1 MNVLSLFDGMSC
13 GQIALKKLGVPIKNY
28 FASEID
34 KFAIKV
40 AKANFPDMIH
50 LGDVQNVKTSGQHLL
65 DEFDFGHK
73 IDLLIG
79 GSPCQGFSF
88 AGKQLNFDDP
98 RSQLFFEYI
107 RLLKALKP
115 KYFMLENVKMS
126 KQSQQIITDYLGVEP
141 IEINSNLVSAQ
152 NRRRLYWTNIPV
164 DGLPED
170 KGIVL
175 ADILEDGYTDRDKS
189 YCLDASYY
197 KGGGASNVRLYFEK
211 SRRQIVFGSGMN
223 VIGTATDIK
232 GRESIRRVYGVDGKA
247 PTLLATTGGNTQPK
261 VAVKGARIV
270 NRRLD
275 KDGKRKDYDRTIEP
289 VARLEL
295 RKDDKGGCL
304 TTVQKDSVLAFPKI
318 LQRARGFNKGGLK
331 ALDGKTP
338 TISTSAWEHNNH
350 LTLDEGTTWRKLTPV
365 ECERLQTVPD
375 GYTDHVS
382 NTQRYKML
390 GNGWT
395 VDVVKHLFKGLVQ

>member
-13 GQIALKKLGVPIKNY
+13 GQIALKKLGIPVKNY

-50 LGDVQNVKTSGQHLL
+50 LGDVKEVWVSNSYEGAIGGSPCTTGIEH
-65 DEFDFGHK
+65 EGETHK

-141 IEINSNLVSAQ
+141 VEINSNLVSAQ

-164 DGLPED
+164 DGVPED

-211 SRRQIVFGSGMN
+211 SRRQIVFGSGMK
-223 VIGTATDIK
+223 VLGTATD
-232 GRESIRRVYGVDGKA
+232 
-247 PTLLATTGGNTQPK
+247 
-261 VAVKGARIV
+261 VKGARIV

-275 KDGKRKDYDRTIEP
+275 ENGTRKDYDRTIEP

-350 LTLDEGTTWRKLTPV
+350 LTLDEGTTWRKLSPV

>member
-13 GQIALKKLGVPIKNY
+13 GQIALKKLGIPVKNY

-65 DEFDFGHK
+65 DEFDCGHK

-141 IEINSNLVSAQ
+141 VEINSNLVSAQ

-170 KGIVL
+170 KGTVL
-175 ADILEDGYTDRDKS
+175 ADILEDGYTDREKS

-275 KDGKRKDYDRTIEP
+275 ENGTRKDYDRTIEP

-375 GYTDHVS
+375 GYTNHVS

-395 VDVVKHLFKGLVQ
+395 VDVVKHLFKGLQQ

>member
-13 GQIALKKLGVPIKNY
+13 GQIALKKLGVPVKNY

-40 AKANFPDMIH
+40 AKANFPDMVH

-65 DEFDFGHK
+65 DEFDCGHK

-88 AGKQLNFDDP
+88 AGKQLNFEDP

-141 IEINSNLVSAQ
+141 VEINSNLVSAQ

-170 KGIVL
+170 KGTVL

-211 SRRQIVFGSGMN
+211 SRRQIVFGSGMK

-275 KDGKRKDYDRTIEP
+275 ENGTRKDYDRNIEP

-350 LTLDEGTTWRKLTPV
+350 LTLDEGTTWRKLSPV

>member
-13 GQIALKKLGVPIKNY
+13 GQIALKKLGIPVKNY

>member
-13 GQIALKKLGVPIKNY
+13 GQIALKKLGVPVKNY

-65 DEFDFGHK
+65 DEFDCGHK

-126 KQSQQIITDYLGVEP
+126 KQSQQIITEYLGVEP

-170 KGIVL
+170 KGTVL
-175 ADILEDGYTDRDKS
+175 ADILEDGYTDREKS

-261 VAVKGARIV
+261 IGVKGARIV

-375 GYTDHVS
+375 GYTNHVS

-395 VDVVKHLFKGLVQ
+395 VDVVKHLFKGLQE

>member
-13 GQIALKKLGVPIKNY
+13 GQIALKKLGVPVKNY

-50 LGDVQNVKTSGQHLL
+50 LGDVKEVWVSNSYEGAIGGSPCTTGIEH
-65 DEFDFGHK
+65 EGETHK

-141 IEINSNLVSAQ
+141 VEINSNLVSAQ

-164 DGLPED
+164 DGVPED

-211 SRRQIVFGSGMN
+211 SRRQIVFGSGMK
-223 VIGTATDIK
+223 VLGTATD
-232 GRESIRRVYGVDGKA
+232 
-247 PTLLATTGGNTQPK
+247 
-261 VAVKGARIV
+261 VKGARIV

-275 KDGKRKDYDRTIEP
+275 ENGTRKDYDRTIEP

-395 VDVVKHLFKGLVQ
+395 VDVVKHLFKGLQE

>member
-13 GQIALKKLGVPIKNY
+13 GQIALKKLGVPVKNY

-40 AKANFPDMIH
+40 AKANFPDMVH

-65 DEFDFGHK
+65 DEFDCGHK

-88 AGKQLNFDDP
+88 AGKQLNFEDP

-126 KQSQQIITDYLGVEP
+126 KQSQQIITEYLGVEP

-170 KGIVL
+170 KGTVL
-175 ADILEDGYTDRDKS
+175 ADILEDGYTDREKS

-261 VAVKGARIV
+261 IGVKGARIV

-350 LTLDEGTTWRKLTPV
+350 LTLDEGTTWRKLSPV

-395 VDVVKHLFKGLVQ
+395 VDVVKHLFKGLQE

>member
-13 GQIALKKLGVPIKNY
+13 GQIALRKLGIPVKNY

-40 AKANFPDMIH
+40 AKANFPDMVH

-65 DEFDFGHK
+65 DEFDCGHK

-115 KYFMLENVKMS
+115 KYFMLENVRMS

-170 KGIVL
+170 KGTVL
-175 ADILEDGYTDRDKS
+175 ADILEDGYTDREKS

-275 KDGKRKDYDRTIEP
+275 ENGTRKDYDRTIEP

-375 GYTDHVS
+375 GYTNHVS

-395 VDVVKHLFKGLVQ
+395 VDVVKHLFKGLQQ

>member
-13 GQIALKKLGVPIKNY
+13 GQIALRKLGIPVKNY

-40 AKANFPDMIH
+40 AKANFPDMVH

-65 DEFDFGHK
+65 DEFDCGHK

-141 IEINSNLVSAQ
+141 VEINSNLVSAQ

-164 DGLPED
+164 DGVPED

-175 ADILEDGYTDRDKS
+175 ADILENGYTDRDKS

-197 KGGGASNVRLYFEK
+197 KGGGASNVRMYFEK

-223 VIGTATDIK
+223 VIGTIA
-232 GRESIRRVYGVDGKA
+232 
-247 PTLLATTGGNTQPK
+247 Q
-261 VAVKGARIV
+261 
-270 NRRLD
+270 
-275 KDGKRKDYDRTIEP
+275 
-289 VARLEL
+289 
-295 RKDDKGGCL
+295 
-304 TTVQKDSVLAFPKI
+304 PKI

-350 LTLDEGTTWRKLTPV
+350 LTLDEGTTWRKLSPV

-395 VDVVKHLFKGLVQ
+395 VDVVKHLFKGLQQ

>member
-13 GQIALKKLGVPIKNY
+13 GQIALKKLGVPVKNY

-40 AKANFPDMIH
+40 AKANFPDMVH
-50 LGDVQNVKTSGQHLL
+50 LGDVQNVKTSGQYLL
-65 DEFDFGHK
+65 DEFDCGHK

-88 AGKQLNFDDP
+88 AGKQLNFEDP

-126 KQSQQIITDYLGVEP
+126 KQSQQIITEYLGVEP
-141 IEINSNLVSAQ
+141 VEINSNLVSAQ

-170 KGIVL
+170 KGTVL
-175 ADILEDGYTDRDKS
+175 ADILEDGYTDREKS

-275 KDGKRKDYDRTIEP
+275 ENGTRKDYDRTIEP

-350 LTLDEGTTWRKLTPV
+350 LTLDEGTTWRKLSPV

-395 VDVVKHLFKGLVQ
+395 VDVVKHLFKGLQE

>member
-13 GQIALKKLGVPIKNY
+13 GQIALKKLGIPVKNY

-50 LGDVQNVKTSGQHLL
+50 LGDVKEVWVSNSYEGAIGGSPCTTGIEH
-65 DEFDFGHK
+65 EGETHK

-141 IEINSNLVSAQ
+141 VEINSNLVSAQ

-164 DGLPED
+164 DGVPED

-211 SRRQIVFGSGMN
+211 SRRQIVFGSGMK
-223 VIGTATDIK
+223 VLGTATD
-232 GRESIRRVYGVDGKA
+232 
-247 PTLLATTGGNTQPK
+247 
-261 VAVKGARIV
+261 VKGARIV

-275 KDGKRKDYDRTIEP
+275 ENGTRKDYDRTIEP

-350 LTLDEGTTWRKLTPV
+350 LTLDEGTTWRKLSPV

-395 VDVVKHLFKGLVQ
+395 VDVVKHLFKGLVE

>member
-13 GQIALKKLGVPIKNY
+13 GQIALKKLGIPVKNY

-40 AKANFPDMIH
+40 AKANFPDMVH

-65 DEFDFGHK
+65 DEFDCGHK

-141 IEINSNLVSAQ
+141 VEINSNLVSAQ

-170 KGIVL
+170 KGTVL
-175 ADILEDGYTDRDKS
+175 ADILEDGYTDREKS

-275 KDGKRKDYDRTIEP
+275 ENGTRKDYDRTIEP

-395 VDVVKHLFKGLVQ
+395 VDVVKHLFKGLQQ